1 MGEDGLTVFPKLK
14 AGPRGGG
21 APDVTVV
28 YFHGQ
33 PGSPAELD
41 LVFADRREHQGRVH
55 APDRAT
61 DRPDLSLAAYLAHLA
76 ASVLQRLPEGQ
87 VRLVGFSL
95 GSYVAVEVGLRLEAL
110 GRGRDLSLDL
120 VSAAAPLGCGDFL
133 PDMAGGRVFSLA
145 RSQPRLFSALTSVQA
160 GLSKIAPGLLY
171 AQIFSGA
178 AGADAQL
185 ARDAAFQTTV
195 RGMIA
200 HSLARGARAYRREIL
215 GYVAQP
221 AERLAG
227 LRAPVTLWQ
236 GDADTWTP
244 PAMAQAIVAARP
256 GDTILRRF
264 PGLSHYSTLQVALPQ
279 ILAGA
284 AST

>member
-1 MGEDGLTVFPKLK
+1 M
-14 AGPRGGG
+14 
-21 APDVTVV
+21 TVV

-41 LVFADRREHQGRVH
+41 LVFADARGRQGRVH

-61 DRPDLSLAAYLAHLA
+61 DRPDLPLAAYLDHLA
-76 ASVLQRLPEGQ
+76 ADIVQRIPEGPI
-87 VRLVGFSL
+87 RLVGFSL

-110 GRGRDLSLDL
+110 GRGLSLDL
-120 VSAAAPLGCGDFL
+120 VSAAAPLDCGDFL
-133 PDMAGGRVFSLA
+133 PDMAGGAVFALA
-145 RSQPRLFSALTSVQA
+145 RDRPRLFSALTSVQG
-160 GLSKIAPGLLY
+160 GLSRIAPGLLF
-171 AQIFSGA
+171 AQIFAGS

-185 ARDAAFQTTV
+185 ARDPAFQTTV
-195 RGMIA
+195 RDMIA

-221 AERLAG
+221 AERPAG

-244 PAMAQAIVAARP
+244 PAMADAIAAVRP
-256 GDTILRRF
+256 GDTLLRRF
-264 PGLSHYSTLQVALPQ
+264 PGLSHYSTLKAALPQ

-284 AST
+284 ASA

>member
-1 MGEDGLTVFPKLK
+1 M
-14 AGPRGGG
+14 
-21 APDVTVV
+21 TVV

-41 LVFADRREHQGRVH
+41 LVFPDRREHQGRVH
-55 APDRAT
+55 APDRPT
-61 DRPDLSLAAYLAHLA
+61 DRPDLSLSAYLDHLTA
-76 ASVLQRLPEGQ
+76 DVLRRLPEGQ
-87 VRLVGFSL
+87 IRLVGFSL

-120 VSAAAPLGCGDFL
+120 VSTAAPLDCGDFL
-133 PDMAGGRVFSLA
+133 PDMAGGAVFALA
-145 RSQPRLFSALTSVQA
+145 RNQPRLFSALTSVQG
-160 GLSKIAPGLLY
+160 GLSRVAPGLLF
-171 AQIFSGA
+171 AQIFAGA

-185 ARDAAFQTTV
+185 ARDPAFQTTV

-200 HSLARGARAYRREIL
+200 HSLARGARAYRREVL

-221 AERLAG
+221 AQRLAG
-227 LRAPVTLWQ
+227 LSAPITLWQ

-244 PAMAQAIVAARP
+244 PAMAQAIVAVRP
-256 GDTILRRF
+256 ATLRRF
-264 PGLSHYSTLQVALPQ
+264 PGLSHYSTLQAALPQ

-284 AST
+284 A

>member
-1 MGEDGLTVFPKLK
+1 M
-14 AGPRGGG
+14 
-21 APDVTVV
+21 TVV

-41 LVFADRREHQGRVH
+41 LVFPERREHQGRVH

-61 DRPDLSLAAYLAHLA
+61 DRPDLSLSAYLDHLTA
-76 ASVLQRLPEGQ
+76 DVLRRLPEGQ
-87 VRLVGFSL
+87 IRLVGFSL

-120 VSAAAPLGCGDFL
+120 VSAAAPLDCGDFL
-133 PDMAGGRVFSLA
+133 PDMAGGAVFALA
-145 RSQPRLFSALTSVQA
+145 RNQPRLFSALTSVQG
-160 GLSKIAPGLLY
+160 GLSRVAPGLLF
-171 AQIFSGA
+171 AQIFAGA

-185 ARDAAFQTTV
+185 ARDPAFQTTV

-200 HSLARGARAYRREIL
+200 HSLARGAQAYRREIL

-221 AERLAG
+221 TQRLAG
-227 LRAPVTLWQ
+227 LCAPITLWQ

-244 PAMAQAIVAARP
+244 PAMAQAIVAIRP
-256 GDTILRRF
+256 ATLRRF

-284 AST
+284 A